1 MLPIVFL
8 DFDGVVHTIYWE
20 CDDNGVYRENTL
32 KGGHTYLNNGQA
44 IGWLNELYNTVPFR
58 VVVSS
63 TWRMSMSV
71 EELQLLL
78 LKSGFR
84 PEIEVIGKT
93 PVLGDL
99 RGKEIQQW
107 IDENN
112 YEGDFIIVDDDNDMC
127 HLMEHLVLCDT
138 FVGFTFHEFK
148 KSLNIL
154 QKS

>member
-1 MLPIVFL
+1 MLPVVFL
-8 DFDGVVHTIYWE
+8 DFDGVVNTIYWG
-20 CDDNGVYRENTL
+20 CDDNGVYRENTF

-44 IGWLNELYNTVPFR
+44 IGWLNELYNTIPYR
-58 VVVSS
+58 VVISS

-93 PVLGDL
+93 PVLNDL

-148 KSLNIL
+148 KSLNLL

>member
-1 MLPIVFL
+1 
-8 DFDGVVHTIYWE
+8 
-20 CDDNGVYRENTL
+20 
-32 KGGHTYLNNGQA
+32 
-44 IGWLNELYNTVPFR
+44 
-58 VVVSS
+58 
-63 TWRMSMSV
+63 
-71 EELQLLL
+71 
-78 LKSGFR
+78 
-84 PEIEVIGKT
+84 VIGKT
-93 PVLGDL
+93 PVLNDL

-127 HLMEHLVLCDT
+127 HLMDRLVLCDT